1 VLYWSVEMK
10 PPGPDGPTGQRDAAA
25 TVEPAVLVMR
35 DVSRCFSAGGRMVRA
50 VDGVSLAVRRGELAV
65 VLGRSGAGKTTLL
78 SLAGG
83 LDRPDAGQVWVE
95 GKDVAALR
103 GTDLDRFLGSTVG
116 WVFQTSGLLPLL
128 TAAEN
133 VALALL
139 ILGQDEE
146 QAMAAALSGL
156 EEVGMAA
163 RAQHRAHEL
172 SGGEQQRV
180 ALVRALVK
188 QPALLLADEPTAQL
202 DTETAGSVIAL
213 LREAADSGIAV
224 LLATHD
230 IAADDLADQVLNLED
245 GKVIGC

>member
-1 VLYWSVEMK
+1 MS
-10 PPGPDGPTGQRDAAA
+10 RA
-25 TVEPAVLVMR
+25 EPEVLVMH
-35 DVSRCFSAGGRMVRA
+35 DVSRHFSAGGRTVNA
-50 VDGVSLAVRRGELAV
+50 VDGVSLQVGRGELAV

-83 LDRPDAGQVWVE
+83 LDRPDSGQVLVQ
-95 GKDVAALR
+95 GRDVGELHGA
-103 GTDLDRFLGSTVG
+103 DLELFLQRTVG

-133 VALALL
+133 VAMALR
-139 ILGQDEE
+139 ILGRGEE
-146 QAMAAALSGL
+146 QAMATATAGL
-156 EEVGMAA
+156 EEVGLAE
-163 RAQHRAHEL
+163 RVRHRSYEL

-188 QPALLLADEPTAQL
+188 QPALVLADEPTAQL
-202 DTETAGSVIAL
+202 DTETGRSVIAL

-230 IAADDLADQVLNLED
+230 PTTTDLADQVLHLED
-245 GKVIGC
+245 GRVFR

>member
-1 VLYWSVEMK
+1 MAMADPE
-10 PPGPDGPTGQRDAAA
+10 
-25 TVEPAVLVMR
+25 VLVMR
-35 DVSRCFSAGGRMVRA
+35 DVSRHFSSGGRSVCG
-50 VDGVSLAVRRGELAV
+50 VDGASLSVLQGQLAV

-83 LDRPDAGQVWVE
+83 LDRADSGQVWVD
-95 GKDVAALR
+95 GKDVGALR
-103 GTDLDRFLGSTVG
+103 DGELDRFLRHSVG

-133 VALALL
+133 VALALR
-139 ILGQDEE
+139 IQGQDEAS
-146 QAMAAALSGL
+146 AMATAMSGL
-156 EEVGMAA
+156 EEVGLLERA
-163 RAQHRAHEL
+163 RHRTHEL

-202 DTETAGSVIAL
+202 DTETARSVIGL
-213 LREAADSGIAV
+213 IREAADSGIAV

-230 IAADDLADQVLNLED
+230 ATAAEVADQLLHLED
-245 GKVIGC
+245 GRLRPARSAEG